1 MLPMKR
7 KCRVCGT
14 QMDYLS
20 YASKAAET
28 LFIKYR
34 CPNCGAEAKEFA
46 LLTMLQDNKKILDDL
61 DKLEEKASEIPWP
74 EE

>member
-7 KCRVCGT
+7 KCRVCGE

-20 YASKAAET
+20 YVSKAADT

-46 LLTMLQDNKKILDDL
+46 LLTMLQDNKKILEDL

>member
-7 KCRVCGT
+7 KCRVCGE

-46 LLTMLQDNKKILDDL
+46 LLTMLHDNKKILDDL

>member
-7 KCRVCGT
+7 KCRACGT

>member
-20 YASKAAET
+20 YASRAADS
-28 LFIKYR
+28 LFIKYS
-34 CPNCGAEAKEFA
+34 CPKCGAEAKEVAF
-46 LLTMLQDNKKILDDL
+46 LTMLQDNQKILDYL
-61 DKLEEKASEIPWP
+61 DKLEEKESELPWP

>member
-7 KCRVCGT
+7 KCRVCGE

-20 YASKAAET
+20 YASKVAET

>member
-7 KCRVCGT
+7 KCRVCGE

-20 YASKAAET
+20 YASKAADS

-34 CPNCGAEAKEFA
+34 CPKCGAEAKEFA
-46 LLTMLQDNKKILDDL
+46 LFTMLQDNKKILDDL